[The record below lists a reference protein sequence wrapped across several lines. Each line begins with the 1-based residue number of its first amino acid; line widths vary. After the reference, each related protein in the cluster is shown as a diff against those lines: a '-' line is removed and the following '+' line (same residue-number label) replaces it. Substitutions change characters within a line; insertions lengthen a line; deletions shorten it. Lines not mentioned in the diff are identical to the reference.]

1 MRFIAYLSA
10 LTNKGG
16 VYKYFTNDLLAKYIL
31 FFVSVL
37 LHFIFLFQ
45 HKNKAIHPPIVRMFT
60 SF

>member
-1 MRFIAYLSA
+1 MRFITYLSA

-37 LHFIFLFQ
+37 LHFIFLF
-45 HKNKAIHPPIVRMFT
+45 
-60 SF
+60 